1 MQVAPGVRYGSSY
14 AGPVLVLGGNG
25 LSAAMEASNASTSL
39 LGVHGQQTHKI
50 AQEYRNAIP
59 EASIRADKSSG
70 WKPVWMVQFE
80 SNQEKENP

>member
-1 MQVAPGVRYGSSY
+1 M
-14 AGPVLVLGGNG
+14 
-25 LSAAMEASNASTSL
+25 SAAMEASNAR
-39 LGVHGQQTHKI
+39 GVHGQQTHKI